1 MKKLEDTMR
10 KQNQDFKQ
18 PQNEKEEI
26 QKEGKGGAGGQ
37 ETKT

>member
-1 MKKLEDTMR
+1 MT

-26 QKEGKGGAGGQ
+26 QKTPEGKGGGLRGEEA
-37 ETKT
+37 KT